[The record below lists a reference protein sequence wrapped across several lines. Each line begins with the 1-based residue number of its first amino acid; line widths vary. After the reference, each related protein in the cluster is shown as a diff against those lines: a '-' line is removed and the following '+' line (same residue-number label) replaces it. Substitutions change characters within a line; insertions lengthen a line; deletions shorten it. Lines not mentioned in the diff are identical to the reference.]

1 MSVTNTSYTTNSY
14 TITVANEL
22 VDSNNT
28 IGGVNTAIT
37 TLGWSLYD
45 SINQTTYS
53 PIVTRVYR
61 VLNVD
66 GATYKYAILRWDTLN
81 LRLNLS
87 CAEDWDTTT
96 NVATNESW
104 HNAGLFSLGYDL
116 RDCVFYVAATARHL
130 VLYSKIR
137 NESGLWAGIF
147 EFERIAAEDIS
158 SNTAP
163 CFAYT
168 NSLMLGTPWGQ
179 TANNVDSPYTFAF
192 PRTPDNQT
200 GAYAAKVYGTFTTRG
215 AYPPYYPSANTGNT
229 GANTVAIINTM
240 DGNALHLG
248 SFYSTL
254 GGWGWN
260 PTKTIVS
267 PITVDA
273 IYKSMPFGRIY
284 NAAIT
289 KPIGQDSFD
298 STYINADATGGW
310 PSASGSNTEFLALA
324 LNGGSE
330 TEYANTTGRLSVS
343 YSNNSG
349 IIYGSVCA
357 VGNTVWAAANNGV
370 WTWSMNAGSNT
381 SSIQRY
387 NNSNGVIDIMFDGG
401 RSIWGTTN
409 NGIIQIDTE
418 TYATN
423 TNVAADLGCSVLNM
437 DQKYIYASSRTR
449 NAQPKVYRFFRANAN
464 LAAHM
469 NVGSALSAVTNFGKP
484 VPNYKGFVYAVT
496 QNGAQVTGVARQIVW
511 DSECANANVGATNN
525 QYSAATTLNWMTSF
539 YYEPFTD
546 KLYYLTSEVATTR
559 AIVYANVPNTN
570 VWTVIT
576 NTTTPF
582 TNPAG
587 VQGNQT
593 YNPSPAVTGT
603 FDNCGDLVVA
613 PRRGWLHVTPRRTG
627 ANQTSQT
634 AFSSICS
641 LEHPDTALGTGLPFS
656 FGNFGTGDV
665 TTAANGWATHQ
676 WSNGIRVFQT
686 IWKSNA
692 EARIVSV
699 NNLYPNTQFNNYATG
714 RLLIKA

>member
-14 TITVANEL
+14 TVTVANEF

-28 IGGVNTAIT
+28 IAGVNTAIT

-45 SINQTTYS
+45 SVDQTTYS

-66 GATYKYAILRWDTLN
+66 SATYKYAILRWDTLN

-87 CAEDWDTTT
+87 CAEGWDAIGH
-96 NVATNESW
+96 VATNESW

-130 VLYSKIR
+130 VIYTKIR

-179 TANNVDSPYTFAF
+179 TANNTDSPYTFAF
-192 PRTPDNQT
+192 PRTADNQT

-229 GANTVAIINTM
+229 GANSVALVSTH

-248 SFYSTL
+248 SFYNTL
-254 GGWGWN
+254 GGWGWDPN
-260 PTKTIVS
+260 KTIVS

-298 STYINADATGGW
+298 TTYINADSTGGW
-310 PSASGSNTEFLALA
+310 PSASGSNTEFIALA

-330 TEYANTTGRLSVS
+330 TEYANTTGRLSIS
-343 YSNNSG
+343 YSNNAS
-349 IIYGSVCA
+349 IVYGSVCA

-370 WTWSMNAGSNT
+370 WTWAMNAGSNT
-381 SSIQRY
+381 AAIQRY
-387 NNSNGVIDIMFDGG
+387 NNSNGVVDIMFDGG
-401 RSIWGTTN
+401 RSIYGTTN
-409 NGIIQIDTE
+409 NGIVQIDTE
-418 TYATN
+418 TYAANVN
-423 TNVAADLGCSVLNM
+423 TAADLGCSMLNM

-469 NVGSALSAVTNFGKP
+469 NVGTALAGVTSFGKP
-484 VPNYKGFVYAVT
+484 VPDYKGFVYAVT
-496 QNGAQVTGVARQIVW
+496 QSGAQAVHRQIVW
-511 DSECANANVGATNN
+511 SSESANANVGASNN
-525 QYSAATTLNWMTSF
+525 TYSSGATINWMTSF
-539 YYEPFTD
+539 YYEPFSD
-546 KLYYLTSEVATTR
+546 KLYFLGTELATTR

-570 VWTVIT
+570 VWTQLWNAT
-576 NTTTPF
+576 GAF
-582 TNPAG
+582 TNPAA

-603 FDNCGDLVVA
+603 WDNVGDLVLT
-613 PRRGWLHVTPRRTG
+613 PRRGWLHVTPRRVG

-634 AFSSICS
+634 AFSSITS
-641 LEHPDTALGTGLPFS
+641 LEYPDSPAGGGNPFS
-656 FGNFGTGDV
+656 FGNFGTGDI
-665 TTAANGWATHQ
+665 TTAANGWPTHQ
-676 WSNGIRVFQT
+676 WSNGTRVFQT
-686 IWKSNA
+686 IWRSNS
-692 EARIVSV
+692 EARIVAV
-699 NNLYPNTQFNNYATG
+699 NNLYPNTQFNTYATG